1 MPGHAQT
8 FGDPLSIAREAEA
21 WGRAH
26 VAGGGKLV
34 GVVTAS
40 APFELIEAAG
50 MAAMELSAGDIRKT
64 PRADE
69 VMEDLFH
76 PPIRGLLE
84 RILRGDFAHL
94 SAIVL
99 PRTGDAPHRLYY
111 YLCELQR
118 TGVTVPRP
126 LLFDITQT
134 PGAASEA
141 YAAQALASLWDQ
153 LRAVSGRGDE
163 AALRAAIAASNQRRG
178 LLRQLAGR
186 RREVALPGADVL
198 AAYAASRMLPPDRF
212 EPRLSALLA
221 SPGRA
226 ASGPR
231 IVIAGS
237 AHDDAGLH
245 ALLEANG
252 AIVVGDHHGAGEPA
266 IGDAIDTGAPPL
278 QALLTYYR
286 ATRAGARAFTDMAAD
301 LLAFAKAARADGV
314 VFSYLPE
321 EEALTWD
328 YPEQAR
334 ALAKAGIAFTRLG
347 DQARPYD
354 VAARGPEIAAFVRSV
369 RDAP

>member
-8 FGDPLSIAREAEA
+8 FGDPQSVAREAEA

-26 VAGGGKLV
+26 VASGGKLV

-50 MAAMELSAGDIRKT
+50 MAAMELSAGYIRET
-64 PRADE
+64 PLADH

-94 SAIVL
+94 AAIVL

-118 TGVTVPRP
+118 TGLAVPKP

-141 YAAQALASLWDQ
+141 YAAQALSGLWDQ
-153 LRAVSGRGDE
+153 LRAISGKGDD
-163 AALRAAIAASNQRRG
+163 AALHTAIVASNKRRG
-178 LLRQLAGR
+178 LLRQLAER
-186 RREVALPGADVL
+186 RREVALPGAEVL
-198 AAYAASRMLPPDRF
+198 AAYAASRMLPPDQF

-221 SPGRA
+221 SGNTA
-226 ASGPR
+226 NGPR

-245 ALLEANG
+245 AALEANG
-252 AIVVGDHHGAGEPA
+252 AIIVGDDHGAGEPA
-266 IGDAIDTGAPPL
+266 IGDAIDASGPPL
-278 QALLTYYR
+278 KALLTYYR

-334 ALAKAGIAFTRLG
+334 ALARVGITFTRLG

-354 VAARGPEIAAFVRSV
+354 AAARGPEIAAFVQSV
-369 RDAP
+369 RDAQ